1 MDDYL
6 KHIGVLRADEQ
17 RHLCNIVQMEERL
30 ESLSHSMLDG
40 ADYSSDSS
48 KTESDHQIDNQIEE
62 YHVLKRQRVG
72 SEDLEQESQIK
83 EADDRE
89 QFSILRGRM
98 HEASVLKR
106 KRKTK
111 MIVKIGLD

>member
-1 MDDYL
+1 M
-6 KHIGVLRADEQ
+6 
-17 RHLCNIVQMEERL
+17 
-30 ESLSHSMLDG
+30 
-40 ADYSSDSS
+40 
-48 KTESDHQIDNQIEE
+48 
-62 YHVLKRQRVG
+62 G
-72 SEDLEQESQIK
+72 SEDSEQESQIK

-89 QFSILRGRM
+89 QYSILRGRK